1 MDIATN
7 SKKEPKY
14 HLARKQNTNGG
25 FKFSVRLLAVLI
37 SFIIV
42 ITVFSIIGKFSPG
55 ATISYM
61 FEGNYGTTQNSDQ
74 TLLNIF
80 MLFILALALAPAFKM
95 KYWNTGALGQ
105 ALIGNACAGIVI
117 YKLGPHISSNFLLLL
132 IAFLFAIIGGAIWGV
147 IPGIFKAKFNSN
159 ETLFT
164 LMMNYVAIQI
174 VKIVIELLKEGAQNL
189 SPSSYGKFNYIGS
202 FEYGWPLI
210 ITILVAIFI
219 YVYLRFTKHG
229 YEIAVLGESPNTAKY
244 AGINTTAVIIRTAA
258 ISGALCAICG
268 FIYAGASQTVS
279 AESDGGFGFTS
290 IIVTW
295 SSHFS
300 VLAMLVISFLIIFL
314 KMGSDGVKNKASQY
328 MNGYASYIA
337 VGIFLF
343 FLIGC
348 EFFLNFKFVPNS
360 ELARKQEEKRKE
372 LREKHPKFYAWY
384 DATKVCLTN
393 FFMKITNIYNKVKNA
408 IVNFFVK
415 CGSAIKNF
423 FLKIFKKK
431 GEQA

>member
-300 VLAMLVISFLIIFL
+300 VLAMFVISFLIIFL

>member
-1 MDIATN
+1 MELASN
-7 SKKEPKY
+7 VKKEPRY
-14 HLARKQNTNGG
+14 HLSRKQNTSGG
-25 FKFSVRLLAVLI
+25 FKFSVRFLAVLI

-55 ATISYM
+55 STISYM
-61 FEGNYGTTQNSDQ
+61 FEGNYGTRQNSDQ

-80 MLFILALALAPAFKM
+80 MLFVLALALAPAFKM

-105 ALIGNACAGIVI
+105 ALIGNACAGVVI
-117 YKLGPHISSNFLLLL
+117 YKLGPHIDNNFLLLF
-132 IAFLFAIIGGAIWGV
+132 IAFITAIIGGAIWGV

-174 VKIVIELLKEGAQNL
+174 VKIVIELLKEGAQSL
-189 SPSSYGKFNYIGS
+189 SPSLYGKFNYIGS

-210 ITILVAIFI
+210 ITILVALFI
-219 YVYLRFTKHG
+219 YIYLGFTKHG

-268 FIYAGASQTVS
+268 FIYAGATQTVS

-300 VLAMLVISFLIIFL
+300 VIAMFIISFLIIFL

-360 ELARKQEEKRKE
+360 EIARKQEEKRKE

-384 DATKVCLTN
+384 DAVKISISN
-393 FFMKITNIYNKVKNA
+393 FFIKVSNLYNKVKSA
-408 IVNFFVK
+408 VVNFFVR
-415 CGSAIKNF
+415 CFTAVKNF

-431 GEQA
+431 GEQE

>member
-1 MDIATN
+1 MELASN
-7 SKKEPKY
+7 VKKEPRY
-14 HLARKQNTNGG
+14 HLSRKQNTSGG
-25 FKFSVRLLAVLI
+25 FKFSVRFLAVLI

-55 ATISYM
+55 STISYM
-61 FEGNYGTTQNSDQ
+61 FEGNYGTRQNSDQ

-80 MLFILALALAPAFKM
+80 MLFVLALALAPAFKM

-105 ALIGNACAGIVI
+105 ALIGNACAGVVI
-117 YKLGPHISSNFLLLL
+117 YKLGPHISSNFLLLF
-132 IAFLFAIIGGAIWGV
+132 IAFITAIIGGAIWGI

-174 VKIVIELLKEGAQNL
+174 VKIVIELLKEGAQSL
-189 SPSSYGKFNYIGS
+189 SPSLYGKFNYIGS

-210 ITILVAIFI
+210 ITILVALFI
-219 YVYLRFTKHG
+219 YIYLGFTKHG

-268 FIYAGASQTVS
+268 FIYAGATQTVS

-300 VLAMLVISFLIIFL
+300 VIAMFIISFLIIFL

-384 DATKVCLTN
+384 DAVKVSISN
-393 FFMKITNIYNKVKNA
+393 FFIKVSNLYSKVKSTV
-408 IVNFFVK
+408 VNFFVK
-415 CGSAIKNF
+415 CFTAVKNF
-423 FLKIFKKK
+423 FLRIFKKK
-431 GEQA
+431 GVQE

>member
-7 SKKEPKY
+7 VKKEPKY
-14 HLARKQNTNGG
+14 HLSRKQNTSGG
-25 FKFSVRLLAVLI
+25 FKFSVRFLAVLI
-37 SFIIV
+37 SFIFVIV
-42 ITVFSIIGKFSPG
+42 VFSLIGKFSPG

-61 FEGNYGTTQNSDQ
+61 FEGNYGTTQNTDQ

-80 MLFILALALAPAFKM
+80 MLFVLALALAPAFKM

-105 ALIGNACAGIVI
+105 ALIGNACAGVVI
-117 YKLGPHISSNFLLLL
+117 YKLGPYVGSNFLLLL
-132 IAFLFAIIGGAIWGV
+132 IAFIAAIIGGAFWGV
-147 IPGIFKAKFNSN
+147 IPGIFKAKLKSN

-174 VKIVIELLKEGAQNL
+174 VKIVIELLKGGAQSL
-189 SPSSYGKFNYIGS
+189 SPSTYGKFNYIGS

-210 ITILVAIFI
+210 ITILVALFI
-219 YVYLRFTKHG
+219 YIYLKFTKHG

-258 ISGALCAICG
+258 ISGALCAVCG
-268 FIYAGASQTVS
+268 FMYAGATQTVS
-279 AESDGGFGFTS
+279 IESDGGFGFTS

-300 VLAMLVISFLIIFL
+300 VLAMFVISFLIVFL

-360 ELARKQEEKRKE
+360 ELARKQEEKRKV
-372 LREKHPKFYAWY
+372 LREKHPRFYAWY
-384 DATKVCLTN
+384 DATKVSLVN
-393 FFMKITNIYNKVKNA
+393 FFDKINAIFSKCKNA
-408 IVNFFVK
+408 VLNFFVK
-415 CGSAIKNF
+415 CFTAIKNF

-431 GEQA
+431 GVQE